1 MRSSLMVPLAAL
13 LLVAGCTVM
22 PTGPNVMAL
31 PGADRS
37 FDEFRADD
45 LVCRDFAYQQIGG
58 SAREQAANNTVVGN
72 AVIGTTIGAIAG
84 AALGGHDGAA
94 IGAGMGMLVG
104 SASGAEAARSSTYGS
119 QRHYDIA
126 YVQCIYSKGH
136 RVPTSGTYVPGPSR
150 AATLPPPPPPPAA
163 TISPSSIRPPPPP
176 AGTPPPPPPGR

>member
-1 MRSSLMVPLAAL
+1 MRSGLIVSLAAL
-13 LLVAGCTVM
+13 LLAGCSLM

-45 LVCRDFAYQQIGG
+45 LICRDYAYQQIGG
-58 SAREQAANNTVVGN
+58 SAREQEANNAVVGN

-84 AALGGHDGAA
+84 AALGGRDGAA
-94 IGAGMGMLVG
+94 VGAGMGMLVG

-126 YVQCIYSKGH
+126 YVQCMYSKGH
-136 RVPTSGTYVPGPSR
+136 RVPVSGSYAPGTTR
-150 AATLPPPPPPPAA
+150 MLTLPPPPPPAAA
-163 TISPSSIRPPPPP
+163 TVSPSSIRPPPPP
-176 AGTPPPPPPGR
+176 AGTPPPPPPVR

>member
-1 MRSSLMVPLAAL
+1 MRSSLMAPLAAL

-37 FDEFRADD
+37 FDEFRTDD

-58 SAREQAANNTVVGN
+58 SSREQAANNTVISNAAVGT
-72 AVIGTTIGAIAG
+72 AIGAVAG
-84 AALGGHDGAA
+84 AALGGRDGAA

-126 YVQCIYSKGH
+126 YVQCMYSKGH
-136 RVPTSGTYVPGPSR
+136 RVPVSGTYAPGPGR
-150 AATLPPPPPPPAA
+150 TATLPPPPPPVVK
-163 TISPSSIRPPPPP
+163 TTSPSSVMPPPPP
-176 AGTPPPPPPGR
+176 AGSPPPPPER